1 MRLARGDDRRP
12 VVVHEPAK
20 SVGHEHTFE
29 RDVDDPTVL
38 RRELLRLAES
48 VAQRLRRHDHAGRTV
63 ILKLRYATFQT
74 ITRSK
79 TLLVPTDQ
87 ATEIHRV
94 ASALLD
100 ALRLERVRVRLIGLS
115 AQNLVPAGAAR
126 QLRLLADDR
135 WLRAEQAADDARRR
149 FGGAAVTRGALLDD

>member
-1 MRLARGDDRRP
+1 M
-12 VVVHEPAK
+12 
-20 SVGHEHTFE
+20 
-29 RDVDDPTVL
+29 
-38 RRELLRLAES
+38 
-48 VAQRLRRHDHAGRTV
+48 
-63 ILKLRYATFQT
+63 ILKLRYAKFQT